1 MTNEIASTWIREALR
16 ECEQLGILST
26 QPYFRLPVFREALA
40 KAITALENQPEPQT
54 DNPFNNLEGLV
65 VGCGGIGGAAMQL
78 THKPASLQCVCG
90 WRTLDTHRLLCDS
103 CGGHELKPV
112 YEVGK

>member
-1 MTNEIASTWIREALR
+1 MTNTEAAER
-16 ECEQLGILST
+16 LGIMRNWVSLE
-26 QPYFRLPVFREALA
+26 FRDAID
-40 KAITALENQPEPQT
+40 KAVTALEHQPEPQIE
-54 DNPFNNLEGLV
+54 NPFNNLEGLV
-65 VGCGGIGGAAMQL
+65 AGCAGIGARAAMQL
-78 THKPASLQCVCG
+78 TQKPVSLQCICG